1 MRFDT
6 VPYLSPISSRS
17 TCRSISHSIGVSVVV
32 ESSEKTI
39 MFIEKSNHSLLEIN
53 AKGAY
58 LLTIKN
64 SDFKQENCYI
74 SVQITKKKKK
84 ILHHLKLCWCDGAT
98 RLYVHNRVLNS
109 FVSIFSF
116 FYFILFVAKPRLEAR
131 PLRYRDHSV

>member
-53 AKGAY
+53 ARGAY

-84 ILHHLKLCWCDGAT
+84 KKIASSEI
-98 RLYVHNRVLNS
+98 VL
-109 FVSIFSF
+109 V
-116 FYFILFVAKPRLEAR
+116 
-131 PLRYRDHSV
+131 